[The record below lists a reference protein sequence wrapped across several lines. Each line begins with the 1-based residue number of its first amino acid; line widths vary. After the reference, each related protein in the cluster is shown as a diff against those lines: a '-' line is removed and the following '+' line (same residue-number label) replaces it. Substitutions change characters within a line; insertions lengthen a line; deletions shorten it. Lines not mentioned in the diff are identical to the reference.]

1 MIKHAIR
8 LTAVLCLALGTLS
21 AATAAEP
28 TGTWLTQQ
36 GDARVQV
43 AKCGASMCGTI
54 VWLRDPIDPQ
64 TGKPQV
70 DDKNSNPALR
80 NRKIIGLRIFSMAPD
95 GSGGYAGSIYN
106 ADDGQTYRSKII
118 LRSAAQLE
126 VQGCAGPLC
135 GSEQWRRV
143 GR

>member
-8 LTAVLCLALGTLS
+8 LTTALCLALGTLS
-21 AATAAEP
+21 AASAAEP

-36 GDARVQV
+36 GDAQVRVT
-43 AKCGASMCGTI
+43 KCGSGMCGTI
-54 VWLRDPIDPQ
+54 VWLREPIDPR

-70 DDKNSNPALR
+70 DDKNPNPSLR
-80 NRKIIGLRIFSMAPD
+80 NRKVIGLRIFAMAPD

-106 ADDGQTYRSKII
+106 ADDGQSYRSKIV

-126 VQGCAGPLC
+126 VQGCVGPLC

>member
-1 MIKHAIR
+1 MIKNATR
-8 LTAVLCLALGTLS
+8 FAAALCLALSTSSLAS
-21 AATAAEP
+21 AAEP

-36 GDARVQV
+36 GDARIRV
-43 AKCGASMCGTI
+43 ARCGANMCGTI

-64 TGKPQV
+64 TRRPQV
-70 DDKNSNPALR
+70 DDKNPNPVLR
-80 NRKIIGLRIFSMAPD
+80 NRRVIGLRIFAMAPD
-95 GSGGYAGSIYN
+95 GTGGYAGSIYN
-106 ADDGQTYRSKII
+106 ADDGQSYRSKII
-118 LRSAAQLE
+118 LRSAEQLE

>member
-1 MIKHAIR
+1 MILHVVR
-8 LTAVLCLALGTLS
+8 LTAAFGLALGMLS
-21 AATAAEP
+21 GADAAEP
-28 TGTWLTQQ
+28 TGTWLTQN
-36 GDARVQV
+36 GDARIRV
-43 AKCGASMCGTI
+43 AKCGTSMCGTI
-54 VWLRDPIDPQ
+54 VWLRDRIDPQ

-80 NRKIIGLRIFSMAPD
+80 NRKIIGLRIFSMPPD
-95 GSGGYAGSIYN
+95 GNGGYAGSIYN
-106 ADDGQTYRSKII
+106 ADDGQSYRSKIV

-135 GSEQWRRV
+135 GSEQWRKV

>member
-8 LTAVLCLALGTLS
+8 LAAAFCLALYTLS

-36 GDARVQV
+36 GDARIRI
-43 AKCGASMCGTI
+43 AKCGANMCGTI
-54 VWLRDPIDPQ
+54 VWLREPIDPQ

-70 DDKNSNPALR
+70 DDKNQNPALR
-80 NRKIIGLRIFSMAPD
+80 NRRVIGLRIFAMAPD
-95 GSGGYAGSIYN
+95 GTGGYAGSIYN

-118 LRSAAQLE
+118 LRSPAQLE

-135 GSEQWRRV
+135 GSEQWRRA

>member
-8 LTAVLCLALGTLS
+8 LTAALCLALGTLS
-21 AATAAEP
+21 VASAADP

-36 GDARVQV
+36 GDAQVRV
-43 AKCGASMCGTI
+43 AKCGSGMCGTI
-54 VWLRDPIDPQ
+54 VWLREPIDPR

-80 NRKIIGLRIFSMAPD
+80 NRKVIGLRIFSMAPD
-95 GSGGYAGSIYN
+95 GIGGYAGSIYI
-106 ADDGQTYRSKII
+106 ADDGQTYRSKIV

>member
-1 MIKHAIR
+1 MIQHAIR
-8 LTAVLCLALGTLS
+8 LTAALCLALGTLS
-21 AATAAEP
+21 TASAADP

-36 GDARVQV
+36 GDAQVRV
-43 AKCGASMCGTI
+43 AKCGSGMCGTI
-54 VWLRDPIDPQ
+54 VWLRDPIDRQ

-70 DDKNSNPALR
+70 DDKNPNPALR

-106 ADDGQTYRSKII
+106 ADDGQTYRSKIV

-126 VQGCAGPLC
+126 VQGCTGPLC